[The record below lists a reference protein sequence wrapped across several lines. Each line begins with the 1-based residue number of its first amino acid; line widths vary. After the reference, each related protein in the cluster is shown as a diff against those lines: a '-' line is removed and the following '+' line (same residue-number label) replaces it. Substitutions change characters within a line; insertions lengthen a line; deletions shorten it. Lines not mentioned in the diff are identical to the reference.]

1 VCGVG
6 GGEDS
11 RLDSHSDAS
20 LEQVQ
25 GDRPRTAGVVWVFHY
40 LGSDGSEG
48 FLHVAVSTACAA
60 HHPHVGGTPRPPTR
74 AFIQAAEEVRAPI
87 ARGVRALRT
96 RRGRGRIACV
106 VHDSRARET
115 RSPVSQGGLSRHATR
130 RLVSPPSRKRPW
142 LTIVYVAS
150 HYTVCARAR
159 GSPARSPAPDV
170 SIPPHPPELAAPLPL
185 HPHSKDLRRCRLS
198 SLTGA

>member
-1 VCGVG
+1 MNKSRETAHAQPGWCGRFIIWG
-6 GGEDS
+6 N
-11 RLDSHSDAS
+11 
-20 LEQVQ
+20 
-25 GDRPRTAGVVWVFHY
+25 
-40 LGSDGSEG
+40 GSEG

-60 HHPHVGGTPRPPTR
+60 HHPHVGGTPRPPPR

-150 HYTVCARAR
+150 HYTVCVRAR
-159 GSPARSPAPDV
+159 GSPARSTAPDV
-170 SIPPHPPELAAPLPL
+170 SIPPHPPEFAAPLPL